1 MAFLLR
7 TYWSLVGRAPN
18 LISHSFSR
26 LSGMIVYWS
35 SSSTSLMPTVEDTT
49 VGRGG
54 SRRRKE
60 LWIGEGR
67 GE

>member
-1 MAFLLR
+1 MAFLLG
-7 TYWSLVGRAPN
+7 TYWSL
-18 LISHSFSR
+18 ISPSFSR
-26 LSGMIVYWS
+26 LSGVIVNWS
-35 SSSTSLMPTVEDTT
+35 SPSTSLMPTVEDTT
-49 VGRGG
+49 VGKGV